1 MKTNTNDT
9 EMQRAISQTAPDLS
23 VKSGS
28 VHIKGDQ
35 IANMS
40 LSLSNQSAIELQRS
54 ASGSKHLAKSSN
66 KSHLLKE
73 AKGSGGTYESR
84 E

>member
-1 MKTNTNDT
+1 M
-9 EMQRAISQTAPDLS
+9 APDLS

-54 ASGSKHLAKSSN
+54 ASGSKHLAKS
-66 KSHLLKE
+66 HVLKE